1 MKEVLLNFQWGVKM
15 KITDMKIQVIKRDP
29 PVSQEVGP
37 RYGGISFLDELYEVP
52 LVTIETDDGIE
63 GNSFGSNGVAL
74 AQYLAKLRP
83 LLLGEDPLCR
93 ERIWQKLWEQ
103 SRILFLP
110 QTALGVIDVAL
121 WDIGGKV
128 ANLPIYKLLGA
139 YRNKV
144 KAYASSTQ
152 RPSPESYAQEALEL
166 KAKGFTGY
174 KLHIPG
180 IPSRDL
186 EICRVVRKAVGDDML
201 LMLDPV
207 ARYDREQALMVG
219 RELERLNFYW
229 YEEPISDFDID
240 GLAQLCSAL
249 DIPIAGLEVR
259 PGNFYAIKEYLVRGA
274 VDIVRSDVQFNGGIT
289 QLRKVAA
296 LAEAFGMRCE
306 IHTNFNPLMNAA
318 NLHVTCSIKNC
329 EFYEWWVPEKLIW
342 DFGVKESLMVDS
354 EGYVHVPKGPGL
366 GMEVDWEY
374 VNTHTIATL

>member
-1 MKEVLLNFQWGVKM
+1 MRIKD
-15 KITDMKIQVIKRDP
+15 IRIQIIRRDP
-29 PVSQEVGP
+29 PSVQGVGP
-37 RYGGISFLDELYEVP
+37 RYGGVSFLNELYEVP
-52 LVTIETDDGIE
+52 VVTIATDEGIE
-63 GNSFGSNGVAL
+63 GNSFGSNGLAL
-74 AQYLAKLRP
+74 AHYLVKLKP
-83 LLLGEDPLCR
+83 LLIGEDPLDR
-93 ERIWQKLWEQ
+93 EKIWQKLWEQ
-103 SRILFLP
+103 TRILFLP

-121 WDIGGKV
+121 WDIGGKA

-139 YRNKV
+139 YRDKV

-152 RPSPESYAQEALEL
+152 RPTTESYVQEALDV
-166 KAKGFTGY
+166 KKRGFTAY

-180 IPSRDL
+180 IPGKDL
-186 EICRVVRKAVGDDML
+186 EICRAVREAVGDSIS

-219 RELERLNFYW
+219 REIEKLNFYW

-240 GLAQLCSAL
+240 GLVELSSAL

-259 PGNFYAIKEYLVRGA
+259 PGNLYAMKEYLVRGA

-289 QLRKVAA
+289 QLKKVAS

-329 EFYEWWVPEKLIW
+329 EFYEWWIPEELMW
-342 DFGVKESLMVDS
+342 DFGVKESLVVDT
-354 EGYVHVPKGPGL
+354 EGYVHVPYGPGL
-366 GMEVDWEY
+366 GLEVDWDY
-374 VNTHTIATL
+374 VAAHAIATL

>member
-1 MKEVLLNFQWGVKM
+1 MRIKD
-15 KITDMKIQVIKRDP
+15 IKIQVISRDP
-29 PVSQEVGP
+29 PPTEAVGP

-52 LVTIETDDGIE
+52 IVTIITDDGIE
-63 GNSFGSNGVAL
+63 GHAFGSNGLAL
-74 AQYLAKLRP
+74 AHYLAKLRP
-83 LLLGEDPLCR
+83 LLVGEDPLDR
-93 ERIWQKLWEQ
+93 EKIWQKLWVQ

-121 WDIGGKV
+121 WDIGGKA

-139 YRNKV
+139 YRDKV

-152 RPSPESYAQEALEL
+152 RPAPESYVQEALEV
-166 KAKGFTGY
+166 KARGFTAY

-180 IPSRDL
+180 IPGKDL
-186 EICRVVRKAVGDDML
+186 EICRAVREAVGDDML

-207 ARYDREQALMVG
+207 ARYHREQALMVG
-219 RELERLNFYW
+219 REIEKLNFYW
-229 YEEPISDFDID
+229 YEVPISDFDID
-240 GLAQLCSAL
+240 GLVELSRAL

-259 PGNFYAIKEYLVRGA
+259 PGNLYAVKEYLVRGA

-329 EFYEWWVPEKLIW
+329 EFYEWWVPERLIW
-342 DFGVKESLMVDS
+342 DFGVIESLTVDQ
-354 EGYVHVPKGPGL
+354 EGYVHAPKGRGSERML
-366 GMEVDWEY
+366 TGTTSE
-374 VNTHTIATL
+374 HTPLPTYNELPF